1 MLGSTE
7 LWEKVLQNKLSELG
21 AFQVQNQNA
30 FELALKL
37 QNLIL

>member
-7 LWEKVLQNKLSELG
+7 LWKKVLQNKLSELG

-30 FELALKL
+30 LHWP
-37 QNLIL
+37 